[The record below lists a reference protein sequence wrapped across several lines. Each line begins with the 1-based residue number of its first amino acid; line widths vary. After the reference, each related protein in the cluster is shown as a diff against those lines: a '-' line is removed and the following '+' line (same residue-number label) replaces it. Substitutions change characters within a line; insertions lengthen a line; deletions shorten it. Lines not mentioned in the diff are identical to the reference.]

1 MAELTTLAR
10 PYAKAAFNYALAQN
24 DLQGWS
30 TSLGVLAAVCADDK
44 IKAALT
50 SPALTA
56 EQQLATLAEV
66 CGSDLGEKAKN
77 FVALLAENKRLLLLP
92 VIAEQFEILKNKQE
106 QLSQVNITSAFAL
119 ADDTQSN
126 LAKAL
131 EKKLNCSVEVST
143 SVDDK
148 LIGGAVIR
156 AGDLVIDSSVRGRLS
171 KLTES
176 VNS

>member
-10 PYAKAAFNYALAQN
+10 PYAKAAFNYALAQQ

-30 TSLGVLAAVCADDK
+30 ASLDLLAAVCAGDK
-44 IKAALT
+44 VKAALT

-56 EQQLATLAEV
+56 EQQVSTLAEI

-77 FVALLAENKRLLLLP
+77 FVSLLAENKRLLLLP
-92 VIAEQFEILKNKQE
+92 VIAEQFENLKNKQE
-106 QLSQVNITSAFAL
+106 QLSQVTITSAFDL
-119 ADDTQSN
+119 AEGTQSD

-143 SVDDK
+143 TVDNN
-148 LIGGAVIR
+148 LIGGAIIR

-176 VNS
+176 MSS

>member
-10 PYAKAAFNYALAQN
+10 PYAKAAFNYALAQQ

-30 TSLGVLAAVCADDK
+30 STLNVLAAVCAKDK
-44 IKAALT
+44 VKAALS

-56 EQQLATLAEV
+56 EQQMATLANI
-66 CGSDLGEKAKN
+66 CGSDLKESAKN
-77 FVALLAENKRLLLLP
+77 FIGLLAENKRLLLLP
-92 VIAEQFEILKNKQE
+92 TIAEQFEILKNKQE
-106 QLSQVNITSAFAL
+106 QLSQVLITSAFEL
-119 ADDTQSN
+119 AEDTQSN

-143 SVDDK
+143 AVDNN